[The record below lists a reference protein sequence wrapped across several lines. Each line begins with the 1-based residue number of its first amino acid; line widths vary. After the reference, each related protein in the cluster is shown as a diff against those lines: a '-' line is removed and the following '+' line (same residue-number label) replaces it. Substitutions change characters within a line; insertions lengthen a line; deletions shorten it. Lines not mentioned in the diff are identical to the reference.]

1 MNHNAQPVKELEH
14 LAEAPL
20 PTSFGDFKLVVFRFD
35 DPSAHP
41 DLSREHLALVKG
53 DVQGAE
59 NLLVRVHSECLTG
72 EVFSS
77 LKCDCKEQLEY
88 AQSCIHKAG
97 AGIIL
102 YLRQEGR
109 GIGLANKIRA
119 YSLQAE
125 GADTIAANQDLHLPI
140 DARDYQ
146 VAQEMLSALE
156 VNSIRLLTNNP
167 IKRDSLRKLGV
178 KVTGLEPVHI
188 AANPHSEGYLK
199 VKRDR
204 MNHMLPDDLTLK
216 ESSS

>member
-1 MNHNAQPVKELEH
+1 LEH

-35 DPSAHP
+35 DPEAHP

-53 DVQGAE
+53 DVKGAE
-59 NLLVRVHSECLTG
+59 DLLVRVHSECLTG

-77 LKCDCKEQLEY
+77 LKCDCKDQLEY
-88 AQSCIHKAG
+88 AQNCIHEAG

-109 GIGLANKIRA
+109 GIGLANKIKA

-125 GADTIAANQDLHLPI
+125 GADTIAANRDLHLPI
-140 DARDYQ
+140 DARDYL
-146 VAQEMLSALE
+146 VAKEMLAALD
-156 VNSIRLLTNNP
+156 VKSIRLLTNNP
-167 IKRDSLRKLGV
+167 IKRDSLRNLGV

-188 AANPHSEGYLK
+188 AANPHSEGYLQ

-204 MNHMLPDDLTLK
+204 MNHLLPEDLTLK
-216 ESSS
+216 NHTS